1 MVKKVALVVLDGWG
15 LGNGSY
21 SDAINQAITPF
32 TDSLFARFPNATL
45 RTDGEN
51 VGLPEGQMGNSE
63 VGHMNIGAGR
73 IVWQMLAKIN
83 KAFDQN
89 EVEDNTVLLK
99 AMASAKAGKKAFHI
113 MGLLSDGGVHAHIEH
128 IKKLCIIAQECM
140 CCITFNMNIS
150 SAGIIYFY
158 VSTIINVRL

>member
-1 MVKKVALVVLDGWG
+1 MVKKVGLVILDGWG
-15 LGNGSY
+15 LGNGSH

-32 TDSLFARFPNATL
+32 TDSLFARYPHATL

-83 KAFDQN
+83 KAFSEGSVAN
-89 EVEDNTVLLK
+89 NAVLLAAMDK
-99 AMASAKAGKKAFHI
+99 AKSENRPFHI

-128 IKKLCIIAQECM
+128 IKQLCSIAPPTE
-140 CCITFNMNIS
+140 
-150 SAGIIYFY
+150 
-158 VSTIINVRL
+158 